1 MIKRLFGKKSDDEY
15 IELDMKDEG
24 NDDKVVIQVERLENF
39 ADSDRILN
47 KLREGNIL
55 LVKIKHLRD
64 KDTEEY
70 KRSMEKIKKT
80 CSNVNGE
87 IGGLGNGWLLLTPSF
102 AKIHR
107 SV

>member
-87 IGGLGNGWLLLTPSF
+87 IGGLGNDWLLLTPSF